1 MARGSLK
8 SDVAALKLPYNQ
20 EFTAFDAAVK
30 ANNPTGI
37 LGGGEITKLILESG
51 KYPEVFAAT
60 KYFIHSLVHY
70 TAGNYSDYQD
80 HKRVKGLMVERFFQ
94 LPKSIQEQLSQVAVG
109 GIYRGGTHP
118 VRPDSS
124 GMINAS
130 FSRKQGVAES
140 FGNKLY
146 TLDDIESHGPII
158 LVHRVR
164 ELAMN
169 IEKTGAV
176 GKSGFKFDDGT
187 SDEGERIVTNI
198 KWKPNLS

>member
-20 EFTAFDAAVK
+20 EFTDFDAMVK
-30 ANNPTGI
+30 ASNPTGI

-60 KYFIHSLVHY
+60 KYFIHSLVSY
-70 TAGNYSDYQD
+70 TAGYYSDYKD
-80 HKRVKGLMVERFFQ
+80 HKAIKGLMVERFFQ
-94 LPKSIQEQLSQVAVG
+94 LPKSIQEQLSQTGAYEM
-109 GIYRGGTHP
+109 YRGGNHP

-146 TLDDIESHGPII
+146 TLDDVESHGPII

-169 IEKTGAV
+169 IEKTGAA
-176 GKSGFKFDDGT
+176 GKSGFKFDEGT
-187 SDEGERIVTNI
+187 IEEGERIVTNI